1 MESSQYNYF
10 IQLDGNILVFNGF
23 TKKYFVIRAKKADK
37 FKEVINNP
45 ELFRSDSRYLPF
57 LEKMSEAGFIVDSR
71 NTQYEEIKN
80 AYKDYQMEDKYILL
94 IMPTYSCN
102 FSCWYC
108 VQKHQDVFMSDS
120 TADKIKKHIVRY
132 ITENNIKSLYISWFG
147 GEPLLYFDRI
157 RQITAF
163 AREFCQKQK
172 INFGVGITTNSS
184 LINDDIVD
192 EMRNLSFKGFQIT
205 VDGASPY
212 HNMTK
217 KSSSIF
223 NSFDLTLNNIVKVVR
238 NIPDADMT
246 VRINYTEYNITKDF
260 VIELDHYL
268 SPVKDK
274 ITIMFR
280 KVWQVKEN
288 STMHDKV
295 LDCIKEL
302 LKRGYRIECDYD
314 NFQVQTCYVEKKNYL
329 SIFPD
334 GKVDTCSNI
343 NISDARGEIEE
354 DGRISWKSP
363 VLATHDNIFE
373 KASECKDCTFLPL
386 CMGPCPLQREKRKGV
401 KVIRCYKQNLPDE
414 FHQKILDYCNML
426 TELDY

>member
-23 TKKYFVIRAKKADK
+23 TKKYFVIRAKNADK

-280 KVWQVKEN
+280 KVWQVKEAPSDVAVTLN
-288 STMHDKV
+288 VPATV
-295 LDCIKEL
+295 N
-302 LKRGYRIECDYD
+302 
-314 NFQVQTCYVEKKNYL
+314 NFLYL
-329 SIFPD
+329 I
-334 GKVDTCSNI
+334 
-343 NISDARGEIEE
+343 A
-354 DGRISWKSP
+354 
-363 VLATHDNIFE
+363 
-373 KASECKDCTFLPL
+373 
-386 CMGPCPLQREKRKGV
+386 
-401 KVIRCYKQNLPDE
+401 
-414 FHQKILDYCNML
+414 
-426 TELDY
+426 